1 MLKEAENTRQIP
13 GESHR
18 RWFSDKTCDL
28 IVWYSTDKNIKG
40 FQLCYQ
46 DGSHER
52 ALTWFKDLGY
62 SHNRVDKGEDI
73 ALQYKMSPILIPD
86 GTFNKDA
93 VLTLFTKK
101 SKEIDQEIIRF
112 ISKIIKQYPD

>member
-1 MLKEAENTRQIP
+1 MLKEAENTRRIP
-13 GESHR
+13 GESYR

-28 IVWYSTDKNIKG
+28 IVWYSTDKKFIG

-62 SHNRVDKGEDI
+62 SHNRVDNGEDI

-86 GTFNKDA
+86 GTFNKEA
-93 VLTLFTKK
+93 VLRLFMKK
-101 SKEIDQEIIRF
+101 SKEMDQEVTRF
-112 ISKIIKQYPD
+112 ISKIIKHYPD